1 MNVRTNWRPPFV
13 LAVAVSLLLAACSS
27 NTGSSSSP
35 SAAGSTAASAGASGP
50 DYNTVPPKPDYSG
63 AITADGA
70 TFPQPVYE
78 QWTQDYNSET
88 GIQISYTGGGSGQGV
103 KDITAN
109 TVAFAGSDA
118 PLKPAEAAAALAKNG
133 SPVLHIPTVFGG
145 IVIAYNV
152 AGLSAP
158 LNFSPEVIGKI
169 YTGQI
174 KNWNDAAIKADNP
187 NVTLPN
193 QTITVAHRS
202 DGSGTTNA
210 FTSWL
215 CGVSPDWKAK
225 VNPCSGKEVTWPV
238 GLGGQGNPGVT
249 STITTTPG
257 AVGYIELAYAIQNKV
272 AFGNVKNKSGKW
284 ITPSLQSVAAA
295 AKFDTIPADLTF
307 KAWDTSVADGYPI
320 TAATWILVY
329 QQQDKA
335 SQDQHLSEAVVHFL
349 VWALDKGGDDAKALG
364 YAVLPDTLKA
374 AALAKIATITWN
386 GASILDSLY
395 K

>member
-1 MNVRTNWRPPFV
+1 
-13 LAVAVSLLLAACSS
+13 
-27 NTGSSSSP
+27 
-35 SAAGSTAASAGASGP
+35 
-50 DYNTVPPKPDYSG
+50 
-63 AITADGA
+63 
-70 TFPQPVYE
+70 
-78 QWTQDYNSET
+78 
-88 GIQISYTGGGSGQGV
+88 
-103 KDITAN
+103 
-109 TVAFAGSDA
+109 
-118 PLKPAEAAAALAKNG
+118 
-133 SPVLHIPTVFGG
+133 VLHIPTVFGG

-187 NVTLPN
+187 NATLPD
-193 QTITVAHRS
+193 QAITVAHRS

-215 CGVSPDWKAK
+215 CGVSADWKAK
-225 VNPCSGKEVTWPV
+225 VSPCSGKEVTWPV

-272 AFGNVKNKSGKW
+272 AFGNVKNKAGKW
-284 ITPSLQSVAAA
+284 ITPSLESVAAA

-335 SQDQHLSEAVVHFL
+335 SKDQHLSEAVVHFL